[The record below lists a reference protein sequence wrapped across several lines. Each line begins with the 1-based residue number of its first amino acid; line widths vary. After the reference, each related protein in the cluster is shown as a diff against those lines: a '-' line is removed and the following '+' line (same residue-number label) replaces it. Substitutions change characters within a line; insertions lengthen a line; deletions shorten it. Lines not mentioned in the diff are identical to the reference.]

1 MKIQIVSFS
10 SNVILRKSNQIII
23 TVYRNILCVL
33 LIQIKN
39 VMININKIIIF
50 LHFKDKN
57 KIFLIKINNSSNFNQ
72 INLLIIFKNI
82 NKLLNKYKKIFLSV
96 N

>member
-10 SNVILRKSNQIII
+10 SNVIPRKSNQIII

-57 KIFLIKINNSSNFNQ
+57 KIILIKINNASKFNQ
-72 INLLIIFKNI
+72 INLLITFKNI
-82 NKLLNKYKKIFLSV
+82 NK
-96 N
+96 